1 MMWPPSILRL
11 RIAQKGRRGFHL
23 WIPLFLFWP
32 LIVVVPLLAPVVIAA
47 SPKIRRRT
55 GLKSLLFS
63 GPYLLAAICATR
75 GLRVDVRDSQDR
87 VSIAL
92 W

>member
-1 MMWPPSILRL
+1 MMWPPAILRL
-11 RIAQKGRRGFHL
+11 RIAQEGRRGFHL

-32 LIVVVPLLAPVVIAA
+32 LIVLVPLLAPVVIAA
-47 SPKIRRRT
+47 SPKLRRRT
-55 GLKSLLFS
+55 GVKLLLLS
-63 GPYLLAAICATR
+63 GPCLLDAFCAVR
-75 GLRVDVRDSQDR
+75 GLRVDVRDEQGG